1 MKKSLLM
8 KTMLLLFALVTGS
21 TCAWATTYT
30 MTMDSGTKNGTK
42 NVHWTSNNAT
52 LSYSDVNWS
61 ASFSGGSITNS
72 NNYVQ
77 IGSKSSPFST
87 ITLSTSDIEGTI
99 TEVKVGCGA
108 YQSNATVA
116 VTVGGDA
123 FGGDA
128 QSVGTAPTSET
139 ACAKNTFSGSASGEI
154 VITITNGTN
163 GRAGY
168 IDYVSVTYT
177 AGATVNVTGVALDQ
191 SSLSLIAGE
200 NATLT
205 ATVSPAD
212 ATNKAISW
220 ESDDTDVATVSNGV
234 VTAVAAGTATIT
246 VTTNDGSFTAT
257 CDVTVHSAPVAS
269 LSFDF
274 SDEAW
279 GFPADYQT
287 AEGTYTNGGY
297 SFIVGEVAADGHK
310 ALTTGSGANK
320 EQVALIFGKDGAKI
334 TFPAFPFN
342 VNKIKVYGRS
352 GAATGVKF
360 NIFVGDDAVSTEATG
375 SNEDHVFDI
384 AANKQNA
391 GTIYVLKLTTT
402 DKNAQITK
410 IDIFGYETTPAVSAD
425 GWATYVTQNACS
437 FEEGDA
443 FVVTSASD
451 KVYLQSVT
459 EVPNNTPVILKGAG
473 AKTANV
479 LPTASAVTNAL
490 AISIGGSIDGYVLA
504 KKSGV
509 VGFYKWAGGSL
520 TSGKVYL
527 PSSAV
532 SGAHEFIGFDGET
545 TGISEIET
553 MRNVGNE
560 TFYNLNGQK
569 VQNPTKGLY
578 IVNGKKVIIK

>member
-21 TCAWATTYT
+21 TCAWADTSTLT
-30 MTMDSGTKNGTK
+30 FTQKCNGSGTADDGAVWTVTSDGTES
-42 NVHWTSNNAT
+42 VYDGTSGIH
-52 LSYSDVNWS
+52 Y
-61 ASFSGGSITNS
+61 GTNS
-72 NNYVQ
+72 AEVTYVQ
-77 IGSKSSPFST
+77 
-87 ITLSTSDIEGTI
+87 LATSDISGTI
-99 TEVKVGCGA
+99 TQVVVNARDAQAK
-108 YQSNATVA
+108 ATVS
-116 VTVGGDA
+116 VTVGGTA
-123 FGGDA
+123 F
-128 QSVGTAPTSET
+128 T
-139 ACAKNTFSGSASGEI
+139 CSGSATATASSANYTFTGSGSGEI
-154 VITITNGTN
+154 VVRVDRGSSMKKAI
-163 GRAGY
+163 
-168 IDYVSVTYT
+168 YVKSVAVTYT

-212 ATNKAISW
+212 ATNKAVSW

-532 SGAHEFIGFDGET
+532 SGAHEFIGFDESDVT
-545 TGISEIET
+545 AIEAVKSQ
-553 MRNVGNE
+553 NVENGQ
-560 TFYNLNGQK
+560 FFNLAGQK
-569 VQNPTKGLY
+569 VLNPTKGLY
-578 IVNGKKVIIK
+578 IVNGRKVIIK

>member
-8 KTMLLLFALVTGS
+8 KTMLLLFALVVGS
-21 TCAWATTYT
+21 VSTWADTSTLT
-30 MTMDSGTKNGTK
+30 FTQKCNGSGTADDGAVWTVTSDGTES
-42 NVHWTSNNAT
+42 VYDGTSGIH
-52 LSYSDVNWS
+52 Y
-61 ASFSGGSITNS
+61 GTNS
-72 NNYVQ
+72 AEVTYVQ
-77 IGSKSSPFST
+77 
-87 ITLSTSDIEGTI
+87 LATSDISGTI
-99 TEVKVGCGA
+99 TQVVVNARDAQAK
-108 YQSNATVA
+108 ATVS
-116 VTVGGDA
+116 VTVGGTA
-123 FGGDA
+123 F
-128 QSVGTAPTSET
+128 T
-139 ACAKNTFSGSASGEI
+139 CSGSATATASSANYTFTGSGSGEI
-154 VITITNGTN
+154 VVRVDRGSSMKKAI
-163 GRAGY
+163 
-168 IDYVSVTYT
+168 YVKSVAVTYT

-212 ATNKAISW
+212 ATNKAVSW
-220 ESDDTDVATVSNGV
+220 KSDDTDVATVSNGV

-246 VTTNDGSFTAT
+246 VTTNNGSFTAT

-532 SGAHEFIGFDGET
+532 SGAHEFIGFDESDVT
-545 TGISEIET
+545 AIEAVKSQ
-553 MRNVGNE
+553 NVENGQ
-560 TFYNLNGQK
+560 FFNLAGQK
-569 VQNPTKGLY
+569 VLNPTKGLY
-578 IVNGKKVIIK
+578 IVNGRKVIIK

>member
-8 KTMLLLFALVTGS
+8 KTFLLLFVLVVGS
-21 TCAWATTYT
+21 TCAWADTSTLT
-30 MTMDSGTKNGTK
+30 FTQKCNGSGTADDGAVWTVTSDGTES
-42 NVHWTSNNAT
+42 VYDGTSGIH
-52 LSYSDVNWS
+52 Y
-61 ASFSGGSITNS
+61 GTNS
-72 NNYVQ
+72 AEVTYVQ
-77 IGSKSSPFST
+77 
-87 ITLSTSDIEGTI
+87 LATSDISGTI
-99 TEVKVGCGA
+99 TQVVVNARDAQAK
-108 YQSNATVA
+108 ATVS
-116 VTVGGDA
+116 VTVGGTA
-123 FGGDA
+123 F
-128 QSVGTAPTSET
+128 T
-139 ACAKNTFSGSASGEI
+139 CSGSATATTSSANYTFTGSGSGEI
-154 VITITNGTN
+154 VVRVDRGSSMKKAI
-163 GRAGY
+163 
-168 IDYVSVTYT
+168 YVKSVAVTYT

-212 ATNKAISW
+212 ATNKAVSW

-352 GAATGVKF
+352 GAAGGVKF

-532 SGAHEFIGFDGET
+532 SGAHEFIGFDESDVT
-545 TGISEIET
+545 AIEAVKSQ
-553 MRNVGNE
+553 NVENGQ
-560 TFYNLNGQK
+560 FFNLAGQK
-569 VQNPTKGLY
+569 VLNPTKGLY
-578 IVNGKKVIIK
+578 IVNGRKVIIK

>member
-21 TCAWATTYT
+21 TCAWADTSTLT
-30 MTMDSGTKNGTK
+30 FTQKCNGSGTADDGAVWTVTSDGTES
-42 NVHWTSNNAT
+42 VYDGTSGIH
-52 LSYSDVNWS
+52 Y
-61 ASFSGGSITNS
+61 GTNS
-72 NNYVQ
+72 AEVTYVQ
-77 IGSKSSPFST
+77 
-87 ITLSTSDIEGTI
+87 LATSDISGTI
-99 TEVKVGCGA
+99 TQVVVNARDAQAK
-108 YQSNATVA
+108 ATVS
-116 VTVGGDA
+116 VTVGGTA
-123 FGGDA
+123 F
-128 QSVGTAPTSET
+128 T
-139 ACAKNTFSGSASGEI
+139 CSGSATATASSANYTFTGSGSGEI
-154 VITITNGTN
+154 VVRVDRGSSMKKAI
-163 GRAGY
+163 
-168 IDYVSVTYT
+168 YVKSVAVTYT

-212 ATNKAISW
+212 ATNKAVSW
-220 ESDDTDVATVSNGV
+220 KSDDTDVATVSNGV